1 MTQTFLKRRTLLARA
16 AAAAAVLGAPLATRA
31 QAPAARILLGYTAVS
46 DFTAAF
52 CAKEEGF
59 FSKRG
64 LDVELQ
70 LIQLNPMI
78 PAAMQ
83 SNSIQIGG
91 PTPPVMIQAV
101 DGGLDLVAIAGGS
114 VTSRTAT
121 NYGLVARTGVT
132 IRTAQDCVGKKIG
145 VPGLGAFLHVLFRK
159 WLTEKGVNF
168 RQVQFVETAFPQHN
182 DVLRG
187 GSVDAVV
194 TADPFMARIVA
205 GGAGGA
211 PVHFASELPDGQP
224 AILYSATRAWA
235 TANAAHVRAFREA
248 IAEGVTF
255 VAANLPK
262 AREHLGK
269 YTRLPPEI
277 LATVQISTLRP
288 TVTVDNM
295 RFWIEV
301 MRAQEMLK
309 TSIDPNRLLA

>member
-1 MTQTFLKRRTLLARA
+1 MTQTLLKRRTVLAQA
-16 AAAAAVLGAPLATRA
+16 AAATAVLGAPLAARA
-31 QAPAARILLGYTAVS
+31 QAPATRILLGYTAVS

-121 NYGLVARTGVT
+121 NYGLVARTGVA

-168 RQVQFVETAFPQHN
+168 RQVQFIETAFPQHN

-205 GGAGGA
+205 GGAGGT
-211 PVHFASELPDGQP
+211 PIHFASDLPDGQP

-235 TANAAHVRAFREA
+235 TANAAQVRAFREA
-248 IAEGVTF
+248 ITEGVTF
-255 VAANLPK
+255 VNANLPK

-288 TVTVDNM
+288 TVSVDNM

-309 TSIDPNRLLA
+309 TSIDPTRLLA

>member
-1 MTQTFLKRRTLLARA
+1 MTQKLLKRRTLLVQA
-16 AAAAAVLGAPLATRA
+16 AAASAVLGAPLAVRA
-31 QAPAARILLGYTAVS
+31 QAPAGKIMLGYTAVS

-59 FSKRG
+59 FSRRG

-101 DGGLDLVAIAGGS
+101 DGGLDLVTIAGGS

-159 WLTEKGVNF
+159 WLTEKGINF
-168 RQVQFVETAFPQHN
+168 RQVQFIETAFPQHN

-205 GGAGGA
+205 GGAGAA
-211 PVHFASELPDGQP
+211 PIHFASELPDGQP
-224 AILYSATRAWA
+224 AIFYSATRAWA
-235 TANAAHVRAFREA
+235 TANAAQVRAFREA
-248 IAEGVTF
+248 IAEGVNF
-255 VAANLPK
+255 VNANLPK

-288 TVTVDNM
+288 TVSVDNM

-309 TSIDPNRLLA
+309 TSIDPTRLIA

>member
-1 MTQTFLKRRTLLARA
+1 MTRHLLKRRTVMAQA
-16 AAAAAVLGAPLATRA
+16 AACTAALATPLAVRA
-31 QAPAARILLGYTAVS
+31 QTPPTKILLGYTAVS

-59 FSKRG
+59 FSRRG

-121 NYGLVARTGVT
+121 NYGLVARTGAS

-205 GGAGGA
+205 GGAGGS
-211 PVHFASELPDGQP
+211 PIHFASDLPDGQP

-235 TANAAHVRAFREA
+235 AANANQVRAFREA
-248 IAEGVTF
+248 ITEGVAF
-255 VAANLPK
+255 VSANLPK

-288 TVTVDNM
+288 TVSVDNM

-301 MRAQEMLK
+301 MRAQEMLR
-309 TSIDPNRLLA
+309 TNVDPTRLVV

>member
-1 MTQTFLKRRTLLARA
+1 MTQTLIKRRALLAQA
-16 AAAAAVLGAPLATRA
+16 AATAVLGAPLAARA

-121 NYGLVARTGVT
+121 NYGLVARTGVA

-168 RQVQFVETAFPQHN
+168 RQVQFIETAFPQHN

-211 PVHFASELPDGQP
+211 PLHFASELPDGQP

-235 TANAAHVRAFREA
+235 TANAGQVRAFREA

-255 VAANLPK
+255 VNSNLPK

-269 YTRLPPEI
+269 HTRLPPEI

-288 TVTVDNM
+288 TVSVDNM

-309 TSIDPNRLLA
+309 TNIDPARLLA

>member
-1 MTQTFLKRRTLLARA
+1 MTQAVLKRRTLMAHA
-16 AAAAAVLGAPLATRA
+16 AAAAATLAVPLAARA
-31 QAPAARILLGYTAVS
+31 QAAGRILLGYTAVS

-59 FSKRG
+59 FSRRG

-159 WLTEKGVNF
+159 WLAEKGVNF

-205 GGAGGA
+205 GGAGR
-211 PVHFASELPDGQP
+211 PPIHFASDLPDDQP
-224 AILYSATRAWA
+224 AILYSATRSWA
-235 TANAAHVRAFREA
+235 AANANQVRAFREA

-255 VAANLPK
+255 VAGNLPR

-301 MRAQEMLK
+301 MRAQEMLR
-309 TSIDPNRLLA
+309 TNIDPTRLLA

>member
-1 MTQTFLKRRTLLARA
+1 MKRRTLIAQA
-16 AAAAAVLGAPLATRA
+16 AAGTAALATPFALRA
-31 QAPAARILLGYTAVS
+31 QAPAAAPATKIMLGYTAVS

-59 FSKRG
+59 FLRRG

-114 VTSRTAT
+114 VTNRTAT

-168 RQVQFVETAFPQHN
+168 RQVQFIETAFPQHN

-194 TADPFMARIVA
+194 TADPFMSRIVA
-205 GGAGGA
+205 GGAGVA
-211 PVHFASELPDGQP
+211 PVFFANELPDGQP

-235 TANAAHVRAFREA
+235 TANATQVRAFREA
-248 IAEGVTF
+248 ITEGVAF

-295 RFWIEV
+295 RFWIDV

-309 TSIDPNRLLA
+309 TTVDPTRLVV

>member
-1 MTQTFLKRRTLLARA
+1 MTQALLKRRTLMAHA
-16 AAAAAVLGAPLATRA
+16 AAGAAALASPLAVRA
-31 QAPAARILLGYTAVS
+31 QAPATKIMLGYTAVS
-46 DFTAAF
+46 DFAAAF

-59 FSKRG
+59 FSRRG

-114 VTSRTAT
+114 VTNRTAT

-168 RQVQFVETAFPQHN
+168 RQVQFIETAFPQHN

-211 PVHFASELPDGQP
+211 PLHFASDLPDGQP

-235 TANAAHVRAFREA
+235 TANANQVRAFREA

-255 VAANLPK
+255 VGANLPK

-288 TVTVDNM
+288 TVSVDNM
-295 RFWIEV
+295 RFWIDV
-301 MRAQEMLK
+301 MRTQEMLR
-309 TSIDPNRLLA
+309 TNIDPTRLVV